1 MLSFP
6 SLMTKRRSSSEHGS
20 FGTDYYKYSVIFS
33 TRALYGVH
41 MVLGYVFQDGITD
54 EKRYVAT
61 ISDTREK
68 RLFASDLGSEADTM
82 RSLYL

>member
-1 MLSFP
+1 
-6 SLMTKRRSSSEHGS
+6 
-20 FGTDYYKYSVIFS
+20 
-33 TRALYGVH
+33 